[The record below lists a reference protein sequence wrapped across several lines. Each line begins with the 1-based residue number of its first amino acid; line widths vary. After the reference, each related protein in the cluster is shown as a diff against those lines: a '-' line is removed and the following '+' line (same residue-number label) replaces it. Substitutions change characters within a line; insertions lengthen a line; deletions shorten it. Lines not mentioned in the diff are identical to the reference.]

1 MICSGASPKELVLQ
15 PRKKQGA
22 EHWSLP
28 RATPKSGFVS
38 SESAGLSMGRK
49 VRYKPHYSGPK
60 QVWFGVSFYHCH
72 TQSCRNCWWERISTN
87 ITYIQK
93 KKRFKKIK
101 CPTAI
106 SGLRVQTF
114 NSAPPASVT
123 FLDGLCF
130 LKGFQASPL
139 HKSKARGDMKN
150 LSLQRAHQVQDT
162 PWDISVPVINW
173 SPRRTFHKLF

>member
-15 PRKKQGA
+15 PRKKQGQNIGVCQEPHQNQGLFLLKVLVCPWGEKWDINHTILA
-22 EHWSLP
+22 PNKFGLVSLSTIATL
-28 RATPKSGFVS
+28 RAVGIVGEK
-38 SESAGLSMGRK
+38 ESAQTLPI
-49 VRYKPHYSGPK
+49 Y
-60 QVWFGVSFYHCH
+60 
-72 TQSCRNCWWERISTN
+72 T
-87 ITYIQK
+87 K